1 MVELDFRERDRQARA
16 KFAERLA
23 RLRETLPRR
32 EAAPRGPRR
41 APPAR
46 PVPQADE
53 PRWWWQKD

>member
-32 EAAPRGPRR
+32 EAAVRTPRR
-41 APPAR
+41 HPPAR
-46 PVPQADE
+46 PPAPADE